1 MISPHVLVVVS
12 EPATLRSLNEMLASA
27 AYSAEESGFGADALV
42 RVCRDPAPDL
52 VLLELGRGSGMGL
65 PMLRQ
70 LRAIRPD
77 LVIVVLSAAG
87 NTKAVVEAIRLGAQ
101 DYLNVPLQEPEL
113 KRILLRYLDAPTAA
127 NESTS
132 SNETLDELGDGDFF
146 QAASPTMQEVRVQ
159 AELLANLDVPVLIL
173 GESGTGKEFTARLIH
188 KLSSR
193 SQHKF
198 LKVNCAA
205 FPGELLEGE
214 LLGQDRGIFAGA
226 ARTKP
231 GILEVVGKGTILL
244 DEVVEMPADVQAKL
258 LDALH
263 NKEYFR
269 GGGENPIDVDARILA
284 ATNVN
289 IHQAIAKHKFRE
301 DLYYK
306 LGAFTIV
313 MPPLRERQEEIPL
326 LLHRC
331 MERMAAQHSRP
342 APPLTRA
349 LIETCLDYSWPGN
362 LTELETFVTRYLVM
376 QDESLALARLRSG
389 PGRKQVPVAVMG
401 EANDES
407 DLTEDDPEQARNLKT
422 LVRNRKFAIEIEEI
436 KKALA
441 ETNWNRTAAARLLNI
456 SYRGLLYKIRQH
468 GIARLPGG
476 ESTASLSSG
485 NVN

>member
-12 EPATLRSLNEMLASA
+12 ESTTLRSLNAMLASA
-27 AYSAEESGFGADALV
+27 SYSAERSAFGADALV
-42 RVCRDPAPDL
+42 RVCRDPVPDL
-52 VLLELGRGSGMGL
+52 VLLELGSGNGNGL

-77 LVIVVLSAAG
+77 LAIVVLSALG

-101 DYLNVPLQEPEL
+101 DYLNVPLQETEL
-113 KRILLRYLDAPTAA
+113 QRILLRYRDPATSA
-127 NESTS
+127 NESRS
-132 SNETLDELGDGDFF
+132 STETIDELGDGDFF
-146 QAASPTMQEVRVQ
+146 QAASQAMHEIRVQ
-159 AELLANLDVPVLIL
+159 AGLLANLDVPVLIL
-173 GESGTGKEFTARLIH
+173 GESGTGKEVTARLIH

-193 SQHKF
+193 SQRKF
-198 LKVNCAA
+198 LKVNCAT
-205 FPGELLEGE
+205 FPGELLEDE
-214 LLGQDRGIFAGA
+214 LFGHERGIFTGA
-226 ARTKP
+226 VRTKP
-231 GILEVVGKGTILL
+231 GIFEAVGKGTILL
-244 DEVVEMPADVQAKL
+244 DEVVEMPVDVQTKL

-263 NKEYFR
+263 HKEYFR
-269 GGGENPIDVDARILA
+269 VGGENPIDVDARILA

-289 IHQAIAKHKFRE
+289 VHQAIAKRKFRE

-326 LLHRC
+326 LLHRF
-331 MERMAAQHSRP
+331 MERMAAQYSRP
-342 APPLTRA
+342 APPFTRA
-349 LIETCLDYSWPGN
+349 LIEACLDYSWPGN
-362 LTELETFVTRYLVM
+362 LRELETFVKRYLVM

-401 EANDES
+401 ETIDS
-407 DLTEDDPEQARNLKT
+407 DLTEDDPERARNLKT
-422 LVRNRKFAIEIEEI
+422 LVRNRKFATEIEEI

-441 ETNWNRTAAARLLNI
+441 ETNWNRAAAARLLNI

-476 ESTASLSSG
+476 ESTASLSGG